1 MIVNKHINFLKRRGF
16 LVKESY
22 EITDTQNDEP
32 TPEELRRID
41 NPTQVGIP
49 KGLDLQNLCEAGD
62 PTFCKLWDLQKSV
75 SDNQELVDKLVTSVT
90 KIYETLRPSI
100 RDNRRSFTN
109 LINTILDHDFEN
121 TINIL
126 SLVSEKIGDFSSQK
140 IRTILKG
147 VGGLPYDVVEQIIRD
162 IKYNSY
168 TEYENSF
175 IGSHFSQM
183 KTGLSLSLQSENQLN
198 QTFTNL
204 LVGAIGNKLKPELV
218 SRYLHTRVLRNFRGG
233 IGKYIK
239 ADLECEK
246 TLKDDKGK
254 SIITKGQF
262 VEVKKMGYYDDS
274 YLSEFFSIYK
284 NPVPDIL
291 NTDEGLTYYNQV
303 IDGLFELLV
312 SNDGGLI
319 DLIRENLA
327 GIIFDNNRFVRID
340 DIYLYWSNKGQRKR
354 DHRLSIRFRVN
365 TGSELKTY
373 IYNKD
378 TDTMVTNHI
387 KPKH

>member
-16 LVKESY
+16 LVKESSQY
-22 EITDTQNDEP
+22 ELFFDDMDSDDIKNLP
-32 TPEELRRID
+32 PEKLRRIRPGKTRED
-41 NPTQVGIP
+41 LGQELPLDIPT
-49 KGLDLQNLCEAGD
+49 GLDFQSLCKRGD
-62 PTFCKLWDLQKSV
+62 KTFCRLFELLMDV
-75 SDNQELVDKLVTSVT
+75 VDNQELVDKLVTSVT

-100 RDNRRSFTN
+100 RDNRRRFTN

-140 IRTILKG
+140 IRTTLNG

-175 IGSHFSQM
+175 IGSHFTQM

-218 SRYLHTRVLRNFRGG
+218 SRYLHTRVLRNFKGG
-233 IGKYIK
+233 IGRYIK
-239 ADLECEK
+239 ADLKCKK
-246 TLKDDKGK
+246 TLMDDNGEP
-254 SIITKGQF
+254 IIDEKEF

-274 YLSEFFSIYK
+274 YLSE
-284 NPVPDIL
+284 
-291 NTDEGLTYYNQV
+291 
-303 IDGLFELLV
+303 
-312 SNDGGLI
+312 
-319 DLIRENLA
+319 
-327 GIIFDNNRFVRID
+327 
-340 DIYLYWSNKGQRKR
+340 
-354 DHRLSIRFRVN
+354 
-365 TGSELKTY
+365 
-373 IYNKD
+373 
-378 TDTMVTNHI
+378 
-387 KPKH
+387 